1 MRHMPSRLD
10 KRELVGAEGVAHT
23 ALAPEGVVLVASEQ
37 WTAESVAGA
46 IPRGARVRVV
56 GAAGLRLKVEPADAQ
71 VRVKRPG
78 GPGLTV
84 GGKEGT

>member
-1 MRHMPSRLD
+1 MPPRLD
-10 KRELVGAEGVAHT
+10 KRELIGAEGVAHS

-56 GAAGLRLKVEPADAQ
+56 GATGLRLKVEPAGEQ
-71 VRVKRPG
+71 VRVERPG
-78 GPGLTV
+78 GPGLAV
-84 GGKEGT
+84 GGKEET